1 MFAGV
6 SAAEPEAIDPYELI
20 EAVEILSK
28 LPKDFYENLVS
39 DAAERELQWNLSFC
53 LQSATK
59 WVETLCPKLGFYI
72 LLTSKGGNIAFLP
85 PSPPCNVV
93 PMCELPI
100 ENNKHPNF
108 EWRGQGR
115 VTDSFVLQS
124 YPIWV
129 ECSCLQLWL
138 RQIPRQNKE
147 KYFICWLIIN
157 KTQLNFH

>member
-53 LQSATK
+53 LQSTTK
-59 WVETLCPKLGFYI
+59 WVETLGPKLDFYI
-72 LLTSKGGNIAFLP
+72 LLTSKRGNIAFLP

-115 VTDSFVLQS
+115 VTDSFVLQI

-129 ECSCLQLWL
+129 ECSYLQLWL